1 MQTNLLHTIDT
12 QMTDYT
18 LSHDVMTD
26 SSE

>member
-1 MQTNLLHTIDT
+1 
-12 QMTDYT
+12 MTDYT